1 MLALSIRRDRTPVV
15 LRKLAKAESDA
26 RVARR
31 ILAIANAL
39 DGMSREEAAQ
49 SAGMDRQTLRDWV
62 IRYNADGIDGLADRP
77 RDGRPPKL
85 DAEEKAELVRIV
97 LAGPDPEVSGLS
109 AFTREDLVRICKQRF
124 TKSLHVTSMGR
135 ILRELE
141 LTRQKARP
149 SNPEKDP
156 AAQAAFKKR
165 PGAAQKNS
173 VRIKTSVSACSSR
186 TRHGSARR
194 AGPAISGGSAAS
206 VHRAS
211 ATSASRS
218 PTSLLVWSLA
228 PTTASPSSCPTPT
241 PRRCSSSSTTLLQ
254 RLARMNTRSWS
265 STRPVGTTR
274 VPSVCRPTSRSC
286 RCRLIARAQSRRA
299 HLALPQ
305 GALPLPPMSTRQ
317 SSMRPAR
324 RGSASLQRPA
334 ASNRSAPTRGFQRSR
349 LRIDGMNP
357 CNRRVIDLRC

>member
-149 SNPEKDP
+149 SHPEKDP
-156 AAQAAFKKR
+156 AAQAAFKKS
-165 PGAAQKNS
+165 PGAAQK
-173 VRIKTSVSACSSR
+173 TSVYA
-186 TRHGSARR
+186 
-194 AGPAISGGSAAS
+194 
-206 VHRAS
+206 
-211 ATSASRS
+211 
-218 PTSLLVWSLA
+218 
-228 PTTASPSSCPTPT
+228 
-241 PRRCSSSSTTLLQ
+241 
-254 RLARMNTRSWS
+254 
-265 STRPVGTTR
+265 
-274 VPSVCRPTSRSC
+274 
-286 RCRLIARAQSRRA
+286 
-299 HLALPQ
+299 
-305 GALPLPPMSTRQ
+305 
-317 SSMRPAR
+317 
-324 RGSASLQRPA
+324 
-334 ASNRSAPTRGFQRSR
+334 
-349 LRIDGMNP
+349 
-357 CNRRVIDLRC
+357 